1 MNKTKVLKKVMAGVL
16 IGCTAITNAAYAAP
30 KTDISAKQS
39 ATQNDVSIMR
49 SKILQRGTLS
59 LIKGTNKVSINITTY
74 SYSTCD
80 HLYHDVTIFV
90 NGVRYL
96 SDRYDKYN
104 IDTLKTSINVPVK
117 DGDYVDVYADH
128 YAQDGS
134 TVESSSSHKSITY

>member
-30 KTDISAKQS
+30 KTDIPAKQS

-49 SKILQRGTLS
+49 SKVFKNGSITLGKS
-59 LIKGTNKVSINITTY
+59 TGKVTVNVSTTAFY
-74 SYSTCD
+74 DTE
-80 HLYHDVTIFV
+80 HIYHDITIFV

-104 IDTLKTSINVPVK
+104 SRTFKTTINVPVK

>member
-30 KTDISAKQS
+30 KTDISAKQTV
-39 ATQNDVSIMR
+39 TQNDASIMR
-49 SKILQRGTLS
+49 SKVFKNGSIVFTRATGNVTVNVS
-59 LIKGTNKVSINITTY
+59 TSAYNKSDY
-74 SYSTCD
+74 D
-80 HLYHDVTIFV
+80 YHDITIFV

-104 IDTLKTSINVPVK
+104 TVTLKTSINVPVK

-128 YAQDGS
+128 YTQDGS

>member
-1 MNKTKVLKKVMAGVL
+1 MAGVL

-30 KTDISAKQS
+30 KTDISAKQTV
-39 ATQNDVSIMR
+39 TQNDASIMR
-49 SKILQRGTLS
+49 SKVFKNGSIVFTRATGNVTVNVS
-59 LIKGTNKVSINITTY
+59 TSAYNKSDYV
-74 SYSTCD
+74 
-80 HLYHDVTIFV
+80 YHDITIFV

-104 IDTLKTSINVPVK
+104 TVTLKTSINVPVK

-128 YAQDGS
+128 YTQDGS

>member
-30 KTDISAKQS
+30 KTDISAKQTV
-39 ATQNDVSIMR
+39 TQNDASIMR
-49 SKILQRGTLS
+49 SKVFKNGSIVFTRATGNVTVNVS
-59 LIKGTNKVSINITTY
+59 TSAYNKSDYV
-74 SYSTCD
+74 
-80 HLYHDVTIFV
+80 YHDITIFV

-104 IDTLKTSINVPVK
+104 TVTLKTSINVPVK

-128 YAQDGS
+128 YTQDGS